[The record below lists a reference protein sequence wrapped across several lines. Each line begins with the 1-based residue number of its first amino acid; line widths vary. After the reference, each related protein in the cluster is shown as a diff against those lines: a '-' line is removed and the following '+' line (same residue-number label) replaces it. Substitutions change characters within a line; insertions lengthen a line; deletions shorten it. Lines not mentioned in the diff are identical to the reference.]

1 MYMVAN
7 YLGKNRYV
15 VLVYIKKNRVSV
27 RIIIIIPE
35 HAVVKHNYAEKNFAV
50 FSCG

>member
-1 MYMVAN
+1 MVAN

-27 RIIIIIPE
+27 RIIIIPK
-35 HAVVKHNYAEKNFAV
+35 HAVVRHNYAEKSFAV